1 MEIQQLES
9 LVTQR
14 IATIAYL
21 SRIFQGHGM
30 YFGTAKLPLSD
41 IAKQFST
48 PSQKRRAEMLFN
60 LGMSLGS
67 LLRIHQRDEFLRAAD
82 NLFGQYETYCNDIQR
97 SGLSR
102 LISRPLKREHETW
115 LLEIVQIPFPIDHLQ
130 IIGSVLEILNEVYCR
145 ILLLDAN
152 SSMLET
158 AQKLDSKCWRNVFV
172 PILKELDA
180 VGTKLLD
187 AHLSQIN
194 IGSL

>member
-1 MEIQQLES
+1 MEFPQLES

-14 IATIAYL
+14 IATISYL
-21 SRIFQGHGM
+21 ARIFQGHGL
-30 YFGTAKLPLSD
+30 YFGTTKLPLPEV
-41 IAKQFST
+41 AKQFST

-82 NLFGQYETYCNDIQR
+82 NLFGQYETFCNDMQR

-102 LISRPLKREHETW
+102 LISRPLKRDSDTW

-130 IIGSVLEILNEVYCR
+130 IVASVLEILNEVYCR

-152 SSMLET
+152 SGSMIET
-158 AQKLDSKCWRNVFV
+158 AQKLDSKCWRYVFI

-180 VGTKLLD
+180 VGTRLLD

-194 IGSL
+194 NP